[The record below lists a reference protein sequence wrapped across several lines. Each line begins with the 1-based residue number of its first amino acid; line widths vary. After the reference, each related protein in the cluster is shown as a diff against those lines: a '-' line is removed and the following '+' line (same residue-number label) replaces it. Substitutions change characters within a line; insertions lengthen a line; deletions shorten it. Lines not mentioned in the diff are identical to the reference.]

1 MCGQKTKN
9 TGFSWTLFTSGK
21 GLEWQFEGS
30 ELLYVRANIFST
42 EPKMQPINQ
51 RCLTYSV
58 ISSKLGLFQANPG
71 IYQPILAAGCI
82 LHCTFYAITD
92 IAEYSLGVRLVSQ
105 AIQSSR
111 TTLLKYNFLRKYI
124 FGIVIFIRLFDC
136 SPLYNWFL
144 SCISNTICF
153 LTSSSTLQYNT
164 AFWFLLCIFKEF

>member
-1 MCGQKTKN
+1 
-9 TGFSWTLFTSGK
+9 
-21 GLEWQFEGS
+21 
-30 ELLYVRANIFST
+30 
-42 EPKMQPINQ
+42 MQPINQ
-51 RCLTYSV
+51 RCLAYSV

-82 LHCTFYAITD
+82 LHCTCYAIID
-92 IAEYSLGVRLVSQ
+92 IAEYSLRVRLASQ

-136 SPLYNWFL
+136 SQKSSLYNWFL

-153 LTSSSTLQYNT
+153 LTSSSTLKYYT
-164 AFWFLLCIFKEF
+164 VFWILLCIFKEF